1 VKVKTLGQLVVVK
14 ERKRRRMVVRRRGHA
29 TKIGMEEGEA
39 KKKEGGRK
47 EEAINREKG
56 DCVFV
61 GHLNLGEQKRKI
73 KHWGERLWE

>member
-1 VKVKTLGQLVVVK
+1 VKVKTLGQLLVVM
-14 ERKRRRMVVRRRGHA
+14 ERKRGRMVVRRKGHA
-29 TKIGMEEGEA
+29 TKIGMEEGEV

-61 GHLNLGEQKRKI
+61 GHLNLGEQREK
-73 KHWGERLWE
+73 

>member
-1 VKVKTLGQLVVVK
+1 VKTLGQLLVVM
-14 ERKRRRMVVRRRGHA
+14 ERKRGRMVVRRKGHA
-29 TKIGMEEGEA
+29 TKIGMEEGEV

-61 GHLNLGEQKRKI
+61 GHLNLGEQREK
-73 KHWGERLWE
+73 